1 MNEDDRLRALHDFA
15 LLDTPNEQEFDELVN
30 LASEVC
36 STPISLVSLL
46 DHERQWFKAAVGTTL
61 KETPRNIS
69 FCTHTIQKPELFI
82 VEDAAM
88 DPRFSDSPLVTG
100 EMGVRFYAAIPLQA
114 PDGYIIGTLCVM
126 DTVPRVLSESQKRAL
141 TILGNQVQAR
151 MELKAKKNNLK
162 KALAENERLSA
173 TLTASNA
180 IFRAF
185 MNNGPFISYIKDA
198 DGRFVFCNKKLAE
211 RFGVTEQQWIGQT
224 DHELWPREI
233 ANQYRENDMN
243 VLQRGIPVQSAEV
256 TPGPNGEDIHW
267 KSYKFPLRDQ
277 SGSLMLAGMS
287 VDVTSDLKKEAQLES
302 ALQETRV
309 LAKSLQASQLLLHKF
324 LDVSPNRIFLK
335 AEDGRY
341 VFYNRA
347 FASQYGIGPM
357 EWISR
362 SDHEIL
368 PKEIAD
374 RLRESDHL
382 ALHSGEVIEA
392 MEQSRN
398 SDGVMLT
405 LKTLKFT
412 YKDADGRNML
422 AGVAIDITEE
432 VKRQEAL
439 AEANL
444 KLELLATTDSL
455 TGLSNRRVF
464 ETQAAIEFSI
474 ATRKN
479 RPLCLLIMDVD
490 NFKKRNDEFG
500 HAAGD
505 EALRLLGEVLLETC
519 RAGDLAARL
528 GGEEFGFL
536 LPETDVEAAM
546 AFAQRIQSR
555 LREIPCGPTELT
567 VSIGI
572 AARSEKTETWERLAS
587 RADAAMY
594 EAKQSGKS
602 RAVIHRDHIT
612 QVIQNLNRRSQAS

>member
-46 DHERQWFKAAVGTTL
+46 DHERQWFKAAVGTAL

-69 FCTHTIQKPELFI
+69 FCTYTIQKPELFI
-82 VEDAAM
+82 VEDAAI
-88 DPRFSDSPLVTG
+88 DPRFSNSPLVTG
-100 EMGVRFYAAIPLQA
+100 EMAVRFYAGIPLQA
-114 PDGYIIGTLCVM
+114 PNGCAIGTLCVI

-173 TLTASNA
+173 TLAASNA

-198 DGRFVFCNKKLAE
+198 EGRFVFYNKKLAE

-224 DHELWPREI
+224 DHELWPPEN
-233 ANQYRENDMN
+233 AKHNRENDIN
-243 VLQRGIPVQSAEV
+243 VLQGGIPVESAEV

-267 KSYKFPLRDQ
+267 KSYKFPITDQ

-302 ALQETRV
+302 ALQEASV
-309 LAKSLQASQLLLHKF
+309 LAKSLQASQLLLQKF
-324 LDVSPNRIFLK
+324 LDLSPYHIFLK

-341 VFYNRA
+341 VFYNRT
-347 FASQYGIGPM
+347 FASQYGIDQM

-362 SDHEIL
+362 SDYEVL
-368 PKEIAD
+368 PKEIAE
-374 RLRESDHL
+374 RFRESDQL
-382 ALHSGEVIEA
+382 ALNSGEVIEA
-392 MEQSRN
+392 VEQSRN
-398 SDGVMLT
+398 RNGVMLT
-405 LKTLKFT
+405 FKTLKFT
-412 YKDADGRNML
+412 YKDADRRNML

-455 TGLSNRRVF
+455 TGLPNRRVF

-474 ATRKN
+474 ASRKK
-479 RPLCLLIMDVD
+479 RPLSLLIMDVD

-505 EALRLLGEVLLETC
+505 EALRLLGKVLLETC

-536 LPETDVEAAM
+536 LPSTLRGDRVDGQHRHRCDERKDGDVGTA
-546 AFAQRIQSR
+546 
-555 LREIPCGPTELT
+555 CLT
-567 VSIGI
+567 RRRRNV
-572 AARSEKTETWERLAS
+572 
-587 RADAAMY
+587 
-594 EAKQSGKS
+594 
-602 RAVIHRDHIT
+602 
-612 QVIQNLNRRSQAS
+612 RSQANGQEPGRDSS